1 MSALPGGWNGKH
13 VVYEWDRT
21 IPGAPV
27 MKPVGLFDGPVPR
40 SDSEAAPDTPGAG
53 AGAGAGAAEADTPD
67 AQGAGAPD
75 AAAAA
80 ESDTGAAESES
91 DTDAAG
97 KADGGVSEY
106 DSSGSAELD
115 SQGSWHC
122 SVTTQDL
129 QMQLEVLEH
138 LWKHTQER
146 LEAIE
151 ARLVATEQ
159 SSEQITETLTR
170 LRFDS
175 EEGETLSPL
184 TALVHQHAEEIKAL
198 RDAVESRDDAKGAL
212 DAKGRWGGAGS
223 GMTRAEGRWGG
234 AGSGMTRAEGRRL
247 TRRGGAPKRSGA
259 GDNNN

>member
-40 SDSEAAPDTPGAG
+40 SDSEAAPDTPG

-115 SQGSWHC
+115 SQGSWHG
-122 SVTTQDL
+122 SATTLDL

-138 LWKHTQER
+138 LWKHTEER